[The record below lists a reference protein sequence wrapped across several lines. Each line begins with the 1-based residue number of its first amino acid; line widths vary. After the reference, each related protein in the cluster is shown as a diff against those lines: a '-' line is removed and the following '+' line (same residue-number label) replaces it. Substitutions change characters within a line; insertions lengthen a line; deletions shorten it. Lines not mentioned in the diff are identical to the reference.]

1 MENYF
6 DFYGMPLKFN
16 LDEQELK
23 DKYFKLLKT
32 NHPDFFV
39 NQPEKYNQ
47 ALEASSKNN
56 EAYKCLS
63 NFHSRANYIVNL
75 KDNSEDGKLSPIF
88 LMEMMEINESLEE
101 LQFASNAQK
110 FASLQSE
117 IEEIESN
124 LEAELKKI
132 TLHADTLDIISNTE
146 LKSIKEILLKHKYIL
161 RLKETMANI
170 AAPN

>member
-6 DFYGMPLKFN
+6 DFYGILLKFN

-32 NHPDFFV
+32 NHPDFFI
-39 NQPEKYNQ
+39 NNPEKYNM

-63 NFHSRANYIVNL
+63 NFYQRANHIINL
-75 KDNSEDGKLSPIF
+75 NGEFKDGKLGVDF
-88 LMEMMEINESLEE
+88 LMEMMDINESLEE
-101 LQFASNAQK
+101 TKLLPNAEK
-110 FASLQSE
+110 LKSLHSE
-117 IEEIESN
+117 VIGIEGE
-124 LEAELKKI
+124 LDLELKKL
-132 TLHADTLDIISNTE
+132 TLQADGNDKVSSL
-146 LKSIKEILLKHKYIL
+146 LMQAIKEMLLKHKYIL